1 MKRIDKT
8 VCPLSPIPKAI
19 QVFWFRVGDVNLHN
33 GVDIFLRFSA
43 IKQNNTNRS
52 QDNFVEGMNLC
63 VKVCSVAIVC
73 YIAGE
78 GCSSGQNFVLEVSF
92 HHSRDRVWRGSAED
106 EFRRGVAVIRR
117 HGTLNDPRSLPFLSH
132 GRIIY
137 QRISGLFPWLSP
149 GFFRRVVRA
158 RLRIMACGR
167 GRRCC
172 QRLGGWRSIGR
183 GRRR

>member
-43 IKQNNTNRS
+43 IKQDNANRS
-52 QDNFVEGMNLC
+52 QNNFVERMNLC
-63 VKVCSVAIVC
+63 IEVCSVAIVC
-73 YIAGE
+73 YIACE

-92 HHSRDRVWRGSAED
+92 HNSRDRVRRGSAED

-117 HGTLNDPRSLPFLSH
+117 HGALYDPRSLPLLSH

-137 QRISGLFPWLSP
+137 QRVSSLFPWLGP
-149 GFFRRVVRA
+149 GFFRRVLGA
-158 RLRIMACGR
+158 RLRIGAF
-167 GRRCC
+167 
-172 QRLGGWRSIGR
+172 GGGPSMWENVV
-183 GRRR
+183 